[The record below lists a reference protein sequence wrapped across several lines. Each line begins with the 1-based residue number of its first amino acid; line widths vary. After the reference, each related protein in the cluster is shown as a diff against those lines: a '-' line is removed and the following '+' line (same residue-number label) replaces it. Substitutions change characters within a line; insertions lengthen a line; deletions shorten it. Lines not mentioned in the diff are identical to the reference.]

1 MADLVTYLGSADTGK
16 NYKAKAKV
24 SAFGIIEG
32 NPSVCIVH
40 FILAEGDRV
49 TVKCDV
55 AKGASKYLGIK
66 SDGEGKSFK
75 VEMKKP
81 DTYLQVGIT
90 NLNEESLTYYY
101 WNFTEAGSS
110 LILSP
115 GDDMT
120 KGYPTLTI
128 TPEGASTKIV
138 RTGGDLAFKLLDEVI
153 ISPN

>member
-1 MADLVTYLGSADTGK
+1 M
-16 NYKAKAKV
+16 
-24 SAFGIIEG
+24 
-32 NPSVCIVH
+32 
-40 FILAEGDRV
+40 
-49 TVKCDV
+49 TVRCDV

-75 VEMKKP
+75 VEMKKT

-101 WNFTEAGSS
+101 WNFKEAGSS

-138 RTGGDLAFKLLDEVI
+138 RTGGDLAFFDAPKPRGKIPAPVGLR
-153 ISPN
+153 SCAFNTAPGY